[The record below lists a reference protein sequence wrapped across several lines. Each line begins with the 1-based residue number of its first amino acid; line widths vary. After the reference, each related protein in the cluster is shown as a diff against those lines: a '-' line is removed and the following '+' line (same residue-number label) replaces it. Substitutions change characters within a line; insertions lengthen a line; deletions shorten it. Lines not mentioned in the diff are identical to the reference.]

1 MVDRLEELK
10 ADISDEEDVEM
21 EEKHEEEQDPVMKEY
36 FEDVNSIQ
44 NGMAEIRRNLLT
56 IEEKYGQSLVSMDLD
71 QGARASEELEKIITE
86 TNLTAQ
92 DIRNKLQ
99 RLDEVNPKDKKQKNE
114 AQLKIRKNMKGALT
128 KKFVDLMTE
137 YQELQNKYK
146 NKYRERVAA
155 QYKLV
160 KPDASEEEIDTAIE
174 SGDTQIFAKAIL
186 DMERKEKAKT
196 ALSYVQNKSQDIRRL
211 EQSILEL
218 HQLFLDLAV
227 MVEAQGELIDQ
238 IEDNVSTTLSNTK
251 SAVENLRAANKYQK
265 KSRKRMCC
273 LIVIFIIILVVL
285 LGLGG
290 ILGGVFGSKASTA
303 NKNVG

>member
-10 ADISDEEDVEM
+10 ADLGDEEEDVE
-21 EEKHEEEQDPVMKEY
+21 KGKPEEEEDPFMKAY

-44 NGMAEIRRNLLT
+44 EGMQEIRRNLLV
-56 IEEKYGQSLVSMDLD
+56 IEEKYGQSLVTMDLE
-71 QGARASEELEKIITE
+71 QGAKSSEDLENMITT

-92 DIRNKLQ
+92 EIRNKLQ
-99 RLDEVNPKDKKQKNE
+99 RLDEIDPKEKKKITD
-114 AQLKIRKNMKGALT
+114 AQIKIRKNMKGALT
-128 KKFVDLMTE
+128 KKFVDLMSE

-160 KPDASEEEIDTAIE
+160 KPDASEQEIDEAIE

-186 DMERKEKAKT
+186 DMERKQQARN

-227 MVEAQGELIDQ
+227 MVEAQGEVIDA
-238 IEDNVSTTLSNTK
+238 IEDNVAVTVSNTK
-251 SAVENLRAANKYQK
+251 TAVDNLRSANKYQK

-273 LIVIFIIILVVL
+273 LIIIFIVVL
-285 LGLGG
+285 LVLALFGGLFGG
-290 ILGGVFGSKASTA
+290 LFPKTV
-303 NKNVG
+303 NKNTG

>member
-10 ADISDEEDVEM
+10 ADLGDEEEDVE
-21 EEKHEEEQDPVMKEY
+21 KGKPEEEEDPFMKAY

-44 NGMAEIRRNLLT
+44 EGMQEIRRNLLV
-56 IEEKYGQSLVSMDLD
+56 IEEKYGQSLVTMDLE
-71 QGARASEELEKIITE
+71 QGAKSSEDLENMITT

-92 DIRNKLQ
+92 EIRNKLQ
-99 RLDEVNPKDKKQKNE
+99 RLDEIDPKEKKKITD
-114 AQLKIRKNMKGALT
+114 AQIKIRKNMKGALT
-128 KKFVDLMTE
+128 KKFVDLMSE

-160 KPDASEEEIDTAIE
+160 KPDASEQEIDEAIE

-186 DMERKEKAKT
+186 DMERKQQARN

-227 MVEAQGELIDQ
+227 MVEAQGELIDA
-238 IEDNVSTTLSNTK
+238 IEDNVAVTVSNTK
-251 SAVENLRAANKYQK
+251 TAVDNLRSANKYQK

-273 LIVIFIIILVVL
+273 LIIIFIVVL
-285 LGLGG
+285 LVLALFGGLFGG
-290 ILGGVFGSKASTA
+290 LFPKTV
-303 NKNVG
+303 NKNTG